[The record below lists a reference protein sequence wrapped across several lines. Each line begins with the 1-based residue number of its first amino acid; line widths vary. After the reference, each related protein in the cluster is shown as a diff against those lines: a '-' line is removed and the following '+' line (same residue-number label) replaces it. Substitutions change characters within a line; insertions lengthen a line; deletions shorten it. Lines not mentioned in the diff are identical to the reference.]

1 MIKFKIDRKS
11 LEKQVED
18 SNRLNEILGTN
29 EIAPKSVTKF
39 DKEQFLVKF
48 KKKLNNKN

>member
-11 LEKQVED
+11 LEKQVAN
-18 SNRLNEILGTN
+18 SKNLNEILGTDQ
-29 EIAPKSVTKF
+29 IAPKAVTKF